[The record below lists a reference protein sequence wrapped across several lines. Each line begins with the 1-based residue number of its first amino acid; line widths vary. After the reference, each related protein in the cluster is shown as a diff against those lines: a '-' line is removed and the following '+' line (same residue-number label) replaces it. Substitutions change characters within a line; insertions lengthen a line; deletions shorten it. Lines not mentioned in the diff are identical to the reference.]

1 MPFNEVV
8 KLLDETGANN
18 VLLLCHHNSDP
29 DAVCS
34 AYAFQGLLKKTRPK
48 LNVEIGT
55 GQGVSKLTKNLF
67 RYIPIAV
74 NLQPNVEKA
83 HAIIMLDTN
92 TIQQLDGLA
101 ERVTKTKAP
110 IIVIDHHIAHPDT
123 QALCQLCIT
132 NEEAS
137 STCDIVYGFYK
148 EQNLKPDPNEA
159 KALFLGMAFDTRHFV
174 LASSATFKAV
184 ADLVDSG
191 VNAQEALS
199 MLALPMDFSERVARV
214 KACRR
219 AKIVRV
225 DNWIIAFS
233 HVSAFE
239 ASAARALV
247 DLGAH
252 MAAVAGEKGEGVELS
267 LRCTREFTEKTGI
280 HLGRDVAKPLGE
292 ALLGQGGGHA
302 MAAGV
307 NGKGDI
313 KAGLKRCLRLLKE
326 NLVKPE

>member
-1 MPFNEVV
+1 MTFQQIIQ
-8 KLLDETGANN
+8 LLDETNAKN

-34 AYAFQGLLKKTRPK
+34 AYGFQGLLLKVRPEFS
-48 LNVEIGT
+48 VEIGT
-55 GQGVSKLTKNLF
+55 GQGVSRLTKNMLK
-67 RYIPIAV
+67 YIPAKV

-83 HAIIMLDTN
+83 DAIVLLDTN
-92 TIQQLDGLA
+92 TIQQLDPLT
-101 ERVTKTKAP
+101 ERVAKSAAP
-110 IIVIDHHIAHPDT
+110 IIVVDHHAAHPDT
-123 QALCQLCIT
+123 LKICRLCLT

-148 EQNLKPDPNEA
+148 EQNLKPDPDVA

-191 VNAQEALS
+191 VNAPEALN
-199 MLALPMDFSERVARV
+199 MLAMPMDFSERVARI

-219 AKIVRV
+219 AKIIRV
-225 DNWIIAFS
+225 GEWIIAFS

-239 ASAARALV
+239 ASAARALI
-247 DLGAH
+247 DLGVH
-252 MAAVAGEKGEGVELS
+252 MAAVAGKKGDGIEIS
-267 LRCTREFTEKTGI
+267 LRCTRDFTEKTGI
-280 HLGRDVAKPLGE
+280 HLGKDIAKPLGE
-292 ALLGQGGGHA
+292 SLQGQGGGHA

-307 NGKGDI
+307 NAQGDVKI
-313 KAGLKRCLRLLKE
+313 GLKRCLRLLKE

>member
-1 MPFNEVV
+1 
-8 KLLDETGANN
+8 
-18 VLLLCHHNSDP
+18 
-29 DAVCS
+29 
-34 AYAFQGLLKKTRPK
+34 
-48 LNVEIGT
+48 
-55 GQGVSKLTKNLF
+55 
-67 RYIPIAV
+67 
-74 NLQPNVEKA
+74 
-83 HAIIMLDTN
+83 MLDTN

-110 IIVIDHHIAHPDT
+110 IIVIDHHIAHPET
-123 QALCQLCIT
+123 QALCKLCIT
-132 NEEAS
+132 IEEAS

-148 EQNLKPDPNEA
+148 EQNLKPEPNEA

-225 DNWIIAFS
+225 DNWIMAFS

-252 MAAVAGEKGEGVELS
+252 MAAVAGEKGDGIELS
-267 LRCTREFTEKTGI
+267 LRCTREFTEKTGV
-280 HLGRDVAKPLGE
+280 HLGRDIAKPLGE
-292 ALLGQGGGHA
+292 ALQGQGGGHA

-326 NLVKPE
+326 NLAKPE

>member
-1 MPFNEVV
+1 MSFNEIV
-8 KLLDETGANN
+8 KLLDETGAINI
-18 VLLLCHHNSDP
+18 LLLCHHNSDP

-34 AYAFQGLLKKTRPK
+34 AFACQGLLKKIKPK
-48 LNVEIGT
+48 LNIEIGT

-67 RYIPIAV
+67 RYIPVVV
-74 NLQPNVEKA
+74 NMQPNVEKA
-83 HAIIMLDTN
+83 EAIIMLDTN
-92 TIQQLDGLA
+92 TIQQLDTLA
-101 ERVTKTKAP
+101 DRVARATAP
-110 IIVIDHHIAHPDT
+110 IIVVDHHSAHPDT
-123 QALCQLCIT
+123 QAICRLCIT

-137 STCDIVYGFYK
+137 STCNIVYGFYK
-148 EQNLKPDPNEA
+148 EQNLKPNPDEA
-159 KALFLGMAFDTRHFV
+159 KALFLGMAYDTRHFV
-174 LASSATFKAV
+174 LADSATFKAV

-191 VNAQEALS
+191 VNAQEALA

-219 AKIVRV
+219 AKIVRI

-247 DLGAH
+247 DLGVH
-252 MAAVAGEKGEGVELS
+252 MAAVAGKKGDSVEIS
-267 LRCTREFTEKTGI
+267 LRCTREFTEKTSV
-280 HLGRDVAKPLGE
+280 HLGRDIARPLGE

-307 NGKGDI
+307 NGKGDV
-313 KAGLKRCLRLLKE
+313 KAALKRCLWLLKE
-326 NLVKPE
+326 VLSTP

>member
-1 MPFNEVV
+1 MSFNEIV
-8 KLLDETGANN
+8 KLLDEAGAVD

-29 DAVCS
+29 DAICS
-34 AYAFQGLLKKTRPK
+34 AYAFSGLLKKTRPNLK
-48 LNVEIGT
+48 VEIGT

-67 RYIPIAV
+67 RYIPITV

-83 HAIIMLDTN
+83 QAIVLLDTN
-92 TIQQLDGLA
+92 TIQQLDALA
-101 ERVTKTKAP
+101 DRVAKAKAP
-110 IIVIDHHIAHPDT
+110 LIVVDHHAAHPET
-123 QALCQLCIT
+123 QALCRLCIT
-132 NEEAS
+132 NEQAA

-148 EQNLKPDPNEA
+148 EQNLKPDQDEA

-174 LASSATFKAV
+174 LGNSATFKAV

-191 VNAQEALS
+191 VNAQEALA
-199 MLALPMDFSERVARV
+199 MLAIPMDFSERVARV
-214 KACRR
+214 KACHR
-219 AKIVRV
+219 AKIVRI
-225 DNWIIAFS
+225 DNWILAFS

-252 MAAVAGEKGEGVELS
+252 MAAVAGEKGGGVEIS

-280 HLGRDVAKPLGE
+280 HLGRDIAKPVGE
-292 ALLGQGGGHA
+292 AMQGQGGGHA

-307 NGKGDI
+307 NCKGDI
-313 KAGLKRCLRLLKE
+313 KDGLKLCLRFLKE
-326 NLVKPE
+326 SLAKPE